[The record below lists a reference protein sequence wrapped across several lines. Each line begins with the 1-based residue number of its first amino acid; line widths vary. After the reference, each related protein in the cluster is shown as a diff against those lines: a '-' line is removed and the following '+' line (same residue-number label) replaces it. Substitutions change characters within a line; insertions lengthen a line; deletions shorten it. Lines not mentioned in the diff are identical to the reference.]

1 MNHWLPRKTNRFY
14 HLAMS
19 SVLMKIQRRRMIP
32 SPSTAVSSFPS
43 FSSSARATIISL
55 FRLVK
60 QESESNSDEEHA
72 RAETGKESVPKNSSM
87 PNADKK
93 SKSAKRARSKAE
105 RKAAIQEKRAK
116 ALKFSDSS
124 TSEVLSL
131 IS

>member
-1 MNHWLPRKTNRFY
+1 
-14 HLAMS
+14 
-19 SVLMKIQRRRMIP
+19 MIP

-124 TSEVLSL
+124 TSEVLYH
-131 IS
+131 